1 MLSKGKHMSTGE
13 NLPRAAVRTVGAND
27 IEVRNLRLSDLD
39 QLVEMERTKWDHE
52 QAATAEELFDRIDRL
67 PDLAAGAFAPDGDR
81 LLASMFA
88 RPITEEAVH
97 AAQSWRACAYAPLPP
112 PGSTD
117 CVFGVSLTSTSSAA
131 AGALFRSFLPQLAE
145 LGYRNLY
152 GGSTV
157 PGLREWIMAN
167 PEGSPVSYVRAT
179 NDDGTPVDRQLRYYY
194 LNGFTTIVAVKP
206 NYFPHPQSLDY
217 GAVIHRS
224 L

>member
-1 MLSKGKHMSTGE
+1 MPPVD
-13 NLPRAAVRTVGAND
+13 NRARVSAGTIGGND
-27 IEVRNLRLSDLD
+27 IEVRNLRSSDLG
-39 QLVEMERTKWDHE
+39 QLVALERAKWDHE
-52 QAATAEELFDRIDRL
+52 QAATADELRERIDQL
-67 PDLAAGAFAPDGDR
+67 PGHAAGAFTSDGDR

-88 RPITEEAVH
+88 RPITEETVREADT
-97 AAQSWRACAYAPLPP
+97 WRACAYAPLPP
-112 PGSTD
+112 SGGTD
-117 CVFGVSLTSTSSAA
+117 CVFGVSLTSANSAA
-131 AGALFRSFLPQLAE
+131 AEALFRSFLPQLAE
-145 LGYRNLY
+145 AGYRNLY

-157 PGLREWIMAN
+157 PGLREWIKAN

-179 NDDGTPVDRQLRYYY
+179 NDDGTPLDRQLRYYF

>member
-1 MLSKGKHMSTGE
+1 MPTGD
-13 NLPRAAVRTVGAND
+13 NMPRVSARTVDGND

-39 QLVEMERTKWDHE
+39 QLVDMERAKWDHE
-52 QAATAEELFDRIDRL
+52 QGATAEELFERIDQL
-67 PDLAAGAFAPDGDR
+67 PQHAAGAFERSGGR

-88 RPITEEAVH
+88 RPVTMTTIRESE
-97 AAQSWRACAYAPLPP
+97 SWRACAYAPLPP

-117 CVFGVSLTSTSSAA
+117 CLFGVSLTSTSACAA
-131 AGALFRSFLPQLAE
+131 EALFRSFLPQLAL

-157 PGLREWIMAN
+157 PGLREWIKAN
-167 PEGSPVSYVRAT
+167 PEGSPTSYVYAT
-179 NDDGTPVDRQLRYYY
+179 NEDGMPLDRQLRYYH
-194 LNGFTTIVAVKP
+194 LNGFRTIIALKP

>member
-1 MLSKGKHMSTGE
+1 MLSKGKQMPTGE
-13 NLPRAAVRTVGAND
+13 NLPRTSVRTVGGND
-27 IEVRNLRLSDLD
+27 IAVRSLRLSDLD
-39 QLVEMERTKWDHE
+39 QLVDMERTKWDHQ
-52 QAATAEELFDRIDRL
+52 QAATAEELFERIDQL
-67 PDLAAGAFAPDGDR
+67 PEHAAGAFSDGDR

-88 RPITEEAVH
+88 RPITKETIREAEN
-97 AAQSWRACAYAPLPP
+97 WRACAYAPLPP
-112 PGSTD
+112 RGSTD
-117 CVFGVSLTSTSSAA
+117 CLFGVSLTSTSSAA

-157 PGLREWIMAN
+157 PGLREWIKAN
-167 PEGSPVSYVRAT
+167 PEGSPLSYVRAA

-194 LNGFTTIVAVKP
+194 VNGFTTIVSVKP

-217 GAVIHRS
+217 GVVIHRS